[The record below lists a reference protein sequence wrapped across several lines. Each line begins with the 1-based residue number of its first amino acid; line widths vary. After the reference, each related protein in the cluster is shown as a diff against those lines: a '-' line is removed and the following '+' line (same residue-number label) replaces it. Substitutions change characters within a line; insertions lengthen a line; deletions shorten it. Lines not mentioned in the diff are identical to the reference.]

1 MRITCLVAGLL
12 LAGVASA
19 GPPDKGKTQK
29 AVPEAEQGEG
39 VTLTVYNQNFVV
51 VRERRLMDLKQ
62 GRASVRFREVAA
74 TIVPETVQFSVL
86 KKPDAARVVEQ
97 SYEFDLVSAAKLLDK
112 YIDRDLAVV
121 ARDGG
126 TLKGKLLSFDDS
138 QLVLQ
143 TDKGVDLVPRGD
155 NIKDIQLS
163 SLPANLLTRPTLVW
177 QLDAKAAGKEL
188 VKVAYAAGKM
198 SWRVDYRA
206 RVNQAG
212 DRMDLAGWV
221 TVTNQTGTTFKEA
234 RLKLMAGELNLV
246 PSLEFVADPNRAG
259 ELGRPMAEIHLGDRR
274 IMQQAF
280 AEYHLYELARL
291 TTLSDRATKQVELL
305 DVERILLK
313 RRYELRAGE
322 TRVTVLLEFKNEEK
336 LAKGLGV
343 PLPKGPVRVFQ
354 QGDDGAPEFVGQ
366 DQLDHTP
373 KDEPVR
379 LRLGYAFDLTA
390 RRTLL
395 AQREDKKQLEQ
406 DFSIRLRNHKKEA
419 VTIDVIEGVN
429 ARENWEMVRKSHDFT
444 RRDVGTL
451 VFPITVGPNA
461 EVVLTYTIR
470 YLKPESKDAPIM
482 SPPA

>member
-1 MRITCLVAGLL
+1 MRVTSLAAALL
-12 LAGVASA
+12 LAGTGAA
-19 GPPDKGKTQK
+19 GPPTQGKVPK
-29 AVPEAEQGEG
+29 AASEAEQGEG

-51 VRERRLMDLKQ
+51 VRERRLLDLRQ

-97 SYEFDLVSAAKLLDK
+97 SYEFDLVSADRLLDK

-126 TLKGKLLSFDDS
+126 TRKGRLLSFDNS

-143 TDKGVDLVPRGD
+143 TDTGVDLVPRGG
-155 NIKDIQLS
+155 NVKDIQLS
-163 SLPANLLTRPTLVW
+163 KLPANLLTRPTLVW
-177 QLDAKAAGKEL
+177 QLDARAAGKEL
-188 VKVAYAAGKM
+188 VKVSYAAQSM

-206 RVNQAG
+206 RVNKAA

-221 TVTNQTGTTFKEA
+221 TVTNHTGTTFKDA
-234 RLKLMAGELNLV
+234 RLKLMAGDLNLV
-246 PSLEFVADPNRAG
+246 APENGRLGQLRLVTSGAPEDYSPAG
-259 ELGRPMAEIHLGDRR
+259 GRR
-274 IMQQAF
+274 IVQQAF
-280 AEYHLYELARL
+280 AEYHLYELARP
-291 TTLSDRATKQVELL
+291 TTLHDRATKQVELL
-305 DVERILLK
+305 DVEGIPLK
-313 RRYELRAGE
+313 RRYEVRHGE
-322 TRVTVLLEFKNEEK
+322 PRVTVLLEFKNEEK

-354 QGDDGAPEFVGQ
+354 QGDDGTAEFVGQ

-373 KDEPVR
+373 KDEPVK

-390 RRTLL
+390 RRTLV
-395 AQREDKKQLEQ
+395 AQREDKKQVEQ
-406 DFSIRLRNHKKEA
+406 DLAIRLRNRKQQA

-429 ARENWEMVRKSHDFT
+429 ARASWEMVRKSHDFT

-451 VFPITVGPNA
+451 VFPVTVGPNA
-461 EVVLTYTIR
+461 EIVLTYTIR
-470 YLKPESKDAPIM
+470 YRKPEGEVAPV
-482 SPPA
+482 PPPV